1 MRYDN
6 GLHLSDKIFRS
17 HILNHCYHKY
27 MYFWWR
33 TLEMK
38 YTDLVVQEWYTTLCN
53 IKNNPWKLNVIRKFR
68 YMWVCIPIYIKE
80 SIPLYDKFTILFS
93 DVFIFP
99 KKYEANLISI
109 LCAYVLKIQSARNC
123 FKRATN
129 IRFFCSFHTIEVETN
144 SSTFCH
150 GTLLCSFILSR
161 STSAYKVIWL
171 DA

>member
-1 MRYDN
+1 MQYEEQSLRYHAISNIGIDTC
-6 GLHLSDKIFRS
+6 G
-17 HILNHCYHKY
+17 
-27 MYFWWR
+27 
-33 TLEMK
+33 
-38 YTDLVVQEWYTTLCN
+38 YTYQD
-53 IKNNPWKLNVIRKFR
+53 
-68 YMWVCIPIYIKE
+68 IKE

-99 KKYEANLISI
+99 KQYKANLISI

-129 IRFFCSFHTIEVETN
+129 IRFFCSFHSIEVETN